1 MTKPESP
8 SVESGQ
14 PTVADPELCSAKK
27 VVDLR
32 KFGAYTVPPGFR
44 AEIACVEL
52 PSMPADRFKDTL
64 PPSDALEALPLQEL
78 RRPAGLQGSATKTR
92 GGLGSSPSTNAARPR
107 EQLATESHKQTE
119 TTSPMAIQPSALEPS
134 ALDPQQ
140 RVVPLR
146 VAIVMVVFA
155 VSLVAVG
162 FAWFGKS
169 MNRGD
174 IDAGATAAAASEAA
188 MAATSLPSE
197 RAPVHSNVT
206 ASSQE
211 VSSAVPTAPR
221 GDEASSQEV
230 TPAVPTAPRGDAVA
244 SPPKAKVGR
253 RQPVS
258 QDSESRAIERK
269 RRVLYNDSPK

>member
-14 PTVADPELCSAKK
+14 PTVADPEPCSAKK

-64 PPSDALEALPLQEL
+64 PPSDALEAQPIQDL
-78 RRPAGLQGSATKTR
+78 RNPAKLDSSATKTR
-92 GGLGSSPSTNAARPR
+92 GGLGPAPSTNAARPR
-107 EQLATESHKQTE
+107 EQLATQSREQSE
-119 TTSPMAIQPSALEPS
+119 TTSPMAIQPSALEPPT
-134 ALDPQQ
+134 LEPQQ

-155 VSLVAVG
+155 VSLMALG
-162 FAWFGKS
+162 FTWFGKS

-174 IDAGATAAAASEAA
+174 VDARPAAAAASEAV

-197 RAPVHSNVT
+197 RVPARSNVAAPSQEVAPT
-206 ASSQE
+206 VPTATRGDAASSQE
-211 VSSAVPTAPR
+211 VAP
-221 GDEASSQEV
+221 AA
-230 TPAVPTAPRGDAVA
+230 PNAPRGDAVA
-244 SPPKAKVGR
+244 SPPKAGR
-253 RQPVS
+253 KHPVS
-258 QDSESRAIERK
+258 QDRESRATDRK